1 MENGG
6 AQGKISIDRI
16 KLSGDTCLRR
26 LFSCVRKTGYQMREQ
41 QPLWK
46 KLKLILLFNPL
57 TEWLDTTHAMRLYL
71 HNKNIH
77 SGQNA
82 LHITKKILSRMLMET
97 TGEDEGT
104 AISKTKIKA
113 FVDFFHINMD
123 DFEPSQI
130 EDYPTFED
138 FFIRKH
144 KAGSRPIHAEGDDS
158 VSVVVADSRLV
169 VYESVAASKQIWIK
183 GNDFSIATLTMDIEL
198 GNAFADGAVA
208 SFRLSPQDY
217 HRYHSPVSGRIMS
230 YRSIPGD
237 YYQVDP
243 IALRSDVDVLSR
255 NKRAYVEIESEDFGR
270 VLFVAIGATDVGSVR

>member
-1 MENGG
+1 
-6 AQGKISIDRI
+6 
-16 KLSGDTCLRR
+16 
-26 LFSCVRKTGYQMREQ
+26 MREQ